1 MAEKLTVAQ
10 QCEQIRARVHAAT
23 DNPEDPGQFK
33 DPHSAIRNRDK
44 AIAELALAVDTLCSL
59 VTELDSKVNG
69 N

>member
-23 DNPEDPGQFK
+23 DNPEDPGTFA

-44 AIAELALAVDTLCSL
+44 AISELALAVDVLCRI
-59 VTELDSKVNG
+59 VTELDGKVT
-69 N
+69 